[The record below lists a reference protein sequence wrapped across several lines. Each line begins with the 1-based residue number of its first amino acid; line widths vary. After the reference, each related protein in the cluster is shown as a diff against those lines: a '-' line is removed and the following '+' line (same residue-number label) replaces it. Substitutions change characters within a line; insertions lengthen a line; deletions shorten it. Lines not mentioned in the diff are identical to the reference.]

1 MSDIHNAASQS
12 IMDVRT
18 PPATSKV
25 AKPTYPALRVLGR
38 VALYAT
44 LIILALIT
52 LFPFMWMLVT
62 ALKTSREVFQ
72 WPIVMLPANP
82 QWGNFAEAW
91 DRQPFT
97 RFFQNTVFITI
108 GTTVLTLFT
117 SSTAGFAFAKYEFR
131 GKRILFVLVLMMLML
146 PPQVTLIPTFLMAR
160 NLGLVNSFFGLLIPG
175 ITSVFGIFLI
185 RQYLQSIP
193 DELIDAARID
203 GCNDWNIYT
212 MIILPLITPALAV
225 LTIFTFTSSWNS
237 FLWPLIIATSSDMY
251 TLQVG
256 IAFFSGQTGTEYQL
270 MMAVAV
276 VSMLPVI
283 LIYVLFQ
290 RYFVASDALAG
301 LNR

>member
-1 MSDIHNAASQS
+1 MRESSQTLAKKDVDSPARASAL
-12 IMDVRT
+12 IT
-18 PPATSKV
+18 AYPLL
-25 AKPTYPALRVLGR
+25 PTIGR
-38 VALYAT
+38 IALYAT
-44 LIILALIT
+44 LIVLALLT
-52 LFPFMWMLVT
+52 LFPFLWMLVT
-62 ALKTSREVFQ
+62 ALKSSSEVFE
-72 WPIVMLPANP
+72 WPIVLMPRNP

-91 DRQPFT
+91 SRQPFM

-131 GKRILFVLVLMMLML
+131 GKRILFLIILMMLML

-160 NLGLVNSFFGLLIPG
+160 NLGLVNTYVGLLIPG
-175 ITSVFGIFLI
+175 ITSVFGIFMI

-212 MIILPLITPALAV
+212 MIILPLILPALAV

-290 RYFVASDALAG
+290 RYFVASEALAG